1 MLCTLSVGL
10 SCGVGLYGL
19 ALVGTLFIGVA
30 LWIIESFEPQ
40 TRAFELT
47 VKLGER
53 TKDLRPRI
61 EQVLRRFKA
70 KYELRGASPEE
81 VTYVVTAPRE
91 LHTDRVSSALTELV
105 PDDKGA
111 VEWSE
116 RKAKDN
122 GAS

>member
-1 MLCTLSVGL
+1 M
-10 SCGVGLYGL
+10 
-19 ALVGTLFIGVA
+19 
-30 LWIIESFEPQ
+30 
-40 TRAFELT
+40 T